1 MPTPNPVLLVIPVL
15 HLLCACTIAPPSS
28 GVAEDSLFPKPL
40 PEFPVSELTDA
51 REGWVHVGYVS
62 DKAGFVSDV
71 HVRASSGN
79 PAFEKAAV
87 EAVEQWRHKPGEAGE
102 LSVLVNF
109 VLDRNTVLL
118 SRRFM
123 SLNDRIHRSL
133 DDEDL
138 ESAAARLDE
147 IRADEDLTPFELAYS
162 YLTEGRIHGMRGDR
176 AAQLRS
182 FRLAMLNEGRWLAR
196 ENYLATLRAAI
207 ILGIQEE
214 DFASAIRDYDLLV
227 QSGTGR
233 RLANDLDEA
242 IESLRSRTELNA
254 GNGIPFAFADR
265 SVSVRRELIN
275 VQLDTSPPREE
286 RAPRP
291 RPPAARPPNPQ

>member
-1 MPTPNPVLLVIPVL
+1 MPTPNPILLLIPLL
-15 HLLCACTIAPPSS
+15 HLLCACTIAPASS

-79 PAFEKAAV
+79 PAFEKAAL
-87 EAVEQWRHKPGEAGE
+87 EAVKQWRHKPGEEGE

-109 VLDRNTVLL
+109 VLDRNAVLL

-123 SLNDRIHRSL
+123 SLNESIHEAL
-133 DDEDL
+133 DEEDF
-138 ESAAARLDE
+138 ESAGALLDE
-147 IRADEDLTPFELAYS
+147 IRADEDLTAFELAYS

-176 AAQLRS
+176 AAQLQS
-182 FRLAMLNEGRWLAR
+182 FRLAMLNDGRWLAR

-227 QSGTGR
+227 QSGVGR
-233 RLANDLDEA
+233 RLADDLDET
-242 IESLRSRTELNA
+242 IESLRAHVESHEHDAT
-254 GNGIPFAFADR
+254 PFLLADR

-275 VQLDTSPPREE
+275 VQLDTQPPREH

-291 RPPAARPPNPQ
+291 RPPAARPTRPQ